1 AVRARIVRFIVYK
14 EIAPHPEVADAAAE
28 LDEAFLIQDALQRL
42 VRLGKHQR
50 EILDAAGMQSV
61 QKPVPRQHGDTL
73 SPADEADLRIY
84 AVLQDVELA
93 FALFDDNRSMDPR
106 FAGRAVQTAQENHRA
121 RDAPRFSINHRS
133 IRLRQSL
140 LLVENLATHEVGK
153 VS

>member
-1 AVRARIVRFIVYK
+1 MLGFKPAWHPADQLVAAGRNLSEFEAASAVRARIVRFIVYK

-42 VRLGKHQR
+42 VGLGKHQR

-93 FALFDDNRSMDPR
+93 FALFDDNRSM
-106 FAGRAVQTAQENHRA
+106 V
-121 RDAPRFSINHRS
+121 
-133 IRLRQSL
+133 
-140 LLVENLATHEVGK
+140 
-153 VS
+153 